1 MRSVLYISGTRA
13 DYGPLRSTLQAIQA
27 ADDLDLKVLV
37 TGMHLDPLHGE
48 TWREIEQ
55 DGFTIADRVYGRL
68 TGDSLGTMAASVGLM
83 LFGMSHA
90 MERLDPDIVLV
101 LGDRGEMLAG
111 AMAGAFSNRAV
122 VHLCGGS
129 VSGSIDDSIR
139 HAITKFAHFH
149 MPAYEEFAERI
160 IQMGEDPD
168 RVWLVGLPGGDI
180 RSDVVFS
187 REQICADLGLPLDDP
202 YIMVIQHP
210 VTHSTQDAEAHIV
223 ETLEAVKEAGLPT
236 LLANPN
242 DDAGGRAILQKMQE
256 YARQHPLIRVLEP
269 VRSRQRFSS
278 VLAHAGCL
286 VGNSSC
292 GTVEAMSVE
301 LPVVN
306 VGDRQRG
313 REATSC
319 MLNVD
324 NERGAILWAIQECL
338 GDGEYRQRLRSFSSN
353 LIARD
358 TPSAVVEHLRTL
370 DPSAGQRPKP
380 VFQPRQTTKEKR

>member
-27 ADDLDLKVLV
+27 AEDLDLGILV
-37 TGMHLDPLHGE
+37 TGMHLDPIHGE

-55 DGFTIADRVYGRL
+55 DGFTIVDRVYGRV
-68 TGDSLGTMAASVGLM
+68 TGDSLSTMAASVGLM
-83 LFGMSHA
+83 LYGMSHA
-90 MERLDPDIVLV
+90 MERLAPDIVLV

-122 VHLCGGS
+122 AHLCGGS
-129 VSGSIDDSIR
+129 LSGSIDDSIR
-139 HAITKFAHFH
+139 HAISKFAHFH
-149 MPAYEEFAERI
+149 LPAYEEHAGRI

-168 RVWLVGLPGGDI
+168 RVWVVGLPGGDI
-180 RSDVVFS
+180 RSDVIFS
-187 REQICADLGLPLDDP
+187 REQICADLDLPVEDP
-202 YIMVIQHP
+202 YILVIQHP
-210 VTHSTQDAEAHIV
+210 VSHSTQEAESQIV

-256 YARQHPLIRVLEP
+256 YAAKYPAIRQLAP

-278 VLAHAGCL
+278 VLAHAGCM

-292 GTVEAMSVE
+292 GMVEAMSVK

-306 VGDRQRG
+306 LGDRQRG
-313 REATSC
+313 REAISC
-319 MLNVD
+319 TLNVD
-324 NERGAILWAIQECL
+324 HERGAIGRAIQESQRK
-338 GDGEYRQRLRSFSSN
+338 DSEYRRRLDAFSSN
-353 LIARD
+353 LVATD
-358 TPSAVVEHLRTL
+358 TPSAVVEKLRTL
-370 DPSAGQRPKP
+370 DIGAGARPKP
-380 VFQPRQTTKEKR
+380 PFHPGLA